1 MSVLKHS
8 LLALGA
14 LALVGGAN
22 VGYQRWDEARR
33 APSGKIYVA
42 DTFGDDVGV
51 IDAVSGQRLSQIATG
66 KLPHNFAITRDR
78 KTLYVTE
85 SGSQSVMAIDTG
97 TDQPVRQRIVGPVPD
112 LPAHRAIGLDKVGQ
126 ASSCKACHLPRPV
139 GTFISGIALSP
150 DEREL
155 WVTEMKTGRLVVV
168 GADDLA
174 TRRRV
179 EVKTPTVST
188 PSNVIYHPLTRDVW
202 VFSRMM
208 KAHAGVPGVADANT
222 AQGRGG
228 FDHDAKGP
236 GSSWV
241 TVFDPTFTTVKA
253 QIKVDYAVPYG
264 GVFSPDGRELY
275 VTYRSTDKVAVIDTE
290 KHVVSRVY
298 TADEAP
304 IGIVLL
310 PDGETLAVACFYE
323 TPATVVFLDRRTG
336 TLKHRL
342 QVPGSPV
349 TLRLHPTNGLL
360 YMTASGDNKIVE
372 IDPREPRV
380 LRSFDAGAYPVD
392 LELVP

>member
-1 MSVLKHS
+1 MSVIKHAV
-8 LLALGA
+8 LALGA
-14 LALVGGAN
+14 LLLVGAAY

-51 IDAVSGQRLSQIATG
+51 LDAVTGQRLSQIPTG
-66 KLPHNFAITRDR
+66 KLPHNFAISGDR

-85 SGSQSVMAIDTG
+85 SGSQSVMAIDTA

-112 LPAHRAIGLDKVGQ
+112 LPAHRAIGLAKVAE

-150 DEREL
+150 DDKEL
-155 WVTEMKTGRLVVV
+155 LVTEMKTGRMVVV
-168 GADDLA
+168 GAQDLA

-179 EVKTPTVST
+179 EVKTPTPST
-188 PSNVIYHPLTRDVW
+188 PSNVVYHPATREVW
-202 VFSRMM
+202 VFSR
-208 KAHAGVPGVADANT
+208 KVLRHPGVAGVADANT
-222 AQGRGG
+222 AHGRGG
-228 FDHDAKGP
+228 FDHDAKGK
-236 GSSWV
+236 GSSWI
-241 TVFDPTFTTVKA
+241 TVYDPTFTAVKA
-253 QIKVDYAVPYG
+253 QIKVDFAVPYG

-298 TADEAP
+298 TVDEAP
-304 IGIVLL
+304 IGIVLM

-323 TPATVVFLDRRTG
+323 TPATVVFIDRRTG
-336 TLKHRL
+336 AIKQRL
-342 QVPGSPV
+342 VVPGSPV
-349 TLRLHPTNGLL
+349 TMRLHPTNGLL
-360 YMTASGDNKIVE
+360 YMSASGDNKIVE
-372 IDPREPRV
+372 IDPRGPRV
-380 LRSFDAGAYPVD
+380 LRSFEAGAYPVD